1 MRMRS
6 VVSTSVA
13 ACALAM
19 SAAPAQAAS
28 ATGSCVSGFATALA
42 PHSAGSFGATIS
54 SLTRVFEPNFGQG
67 GVTVFAHAP
76 RNACP

>member
-19 SAAPAQAAS
+19 SAAPAQAA